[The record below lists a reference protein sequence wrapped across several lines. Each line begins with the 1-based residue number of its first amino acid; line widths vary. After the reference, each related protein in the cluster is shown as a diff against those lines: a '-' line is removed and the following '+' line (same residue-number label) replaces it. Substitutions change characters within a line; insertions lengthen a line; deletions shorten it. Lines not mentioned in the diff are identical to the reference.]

1 MIEDSVD
8 VRLALLEA
16 NVTSLVTLM
25 EERDKKLD
33 ELLALKQEGM
43 GAIWLASLIF
53 GSSLLAAVVTLIS
66 WIKS

>member
-1 MIEDSVD
+1 MIEDSVA

-16 NVTSLVTLM
+16 NVTSLVTIM

-33 ELLALKQEGM
+33 ELLALKHRGM

-53 GSSLLAAVVTLIS
+53 GSSLLAAVGTLIS

>member
-1 MIEDSVD
+1 MIEDSVA

-16 NVTSLVTLM
+16 NVTSLVTIM

-33 ELLALKQEGM
+33 ELLTLKHRGM

-53 GSSLLAAVVTLIS
+53 GSSLLAAVATLIS
-66 WIKS
+66 WIRS

>member
-1 MIEDSVD
+1 MIEDSVA

-16 NVTSLVTLM
+16 NVNSLLAVM

-33 ELLALKQEGM
+33 ELLTLKHRGM
-43 GAIWLASLIF
+43 GAIWLASLLF
-53 GSSLLAAVVTLIS
+53 GSSMLAALATLIS

>member
-1 MIEDSVD
+1 MIEDSVE